1 MSKSL
6 FSEANERLVQVLV
19 SARQDAGLR
28 QADLAVKLGKDQ
40 SFVSNIER
48 GQRRVDV
55 LEFYMLAKSIGAD
68 PIDLF
73 KRAVCEFPE
82 TFEI

>member
-1 MSKSL
+1 M
-6 FSEANERLVQVLV
+6 
-19 SARQDAGLR
+19 
-28 QADLAVKLGKDQ
+28 KLGKDQ
-40 SFVSNIER
+40 SFISNIER

-73 KRAVCEFPE
+73 TRAVAEFPE
-82 TFEI
+82 AFEI

>member
-6 FSEANERLVQVLV
+6 FTEANDRLVQVLV
-19 SARQDAGLR
+19 SARQEAGLR
-28 QADLAVKLGKDQ
+28 QSDLAAKLGKDQ

-55 LEFYMLAKSIGAD
+55 LEFYMLAKSIGVD

-73 KRAVCEFPE
+73 TRAVGEFPE
-82 TFEI
+82 SFEI

>member
-6 FSEANERLVQVLV
+6 FTEANDRLVQVIV
-19 SARQDAGLR
+19 SARQEAGLR
-28 QADLAVKLGKDQ
+28 QSDLALKLNKDQ

-48 GQRRVDV
+48 DQRRVDI
-55 LEFYMLAKSIGAD
+55 LEFYMLAKSLETD
-68 PIDLF
+68 PIELF
-73 KRAVCEFPE
+73 KRAIDEFPE